1 MRGGVSCCGC
11 GSSRGYNKEKALLLF
26 KEQAMIA
33 SSFFG
38 AGGGGFLPKEFSL
51 SLGKRGCRRRLHRR
65 LAAKVYF
72 SRL

>member
-33 SSFFG
+33 SSFLVLVVVVFCR
-38 AGGGGFLPKEFSL
+38 KNFSL